1 MLTKINICW
10 KRARRFI
17 TRHLLWVK
25 LGLCGDV
32 YKKPA
37 VSKYTLPAA
46 LRVRALS
53 SAAAWASHAVFFPLN
68 VCFHPPMQGSHLAQW
83 SGLLELESNWLK
95 FYHVPAQW
103 CCHHYQMFLMRTHRH
118 PLSGFPFFS
127 FLFLGDSPELIKIVS
142 PLKGGNN
149 KDFFILC
156 QISLSIC
163 FFAELLITED
173 WSPRFLKWAI
183 RKFLPKQT
191 TSKFACKL

>member
-25 LGLCGDV
+25 LGLCRDV

-37 VSKYTLPAA
+37 VSKYTPPAA
-46 LRVRALS
+46 LRVTALS

-127 FLFLGDSPELIKIVS
+127 FFRRFSRTG
-142 PLKGGNN
+142 
-149 KDFFILC
+149 KD
-156 QISLSIC
+156 C
-163 FFAELLITED
+163 FT
-173 WSPRFLKWAI
+173 SQRRKHQRFLHLVSNLFIYLLLCGIINYW
-183 RKFLPKQT
+183 RLV
-191 TSKFACKL
+191 SKIFKMCNQKIPS